1 MEKKRAGRI
10 ALGIILAV
18 VLAVISVGGGAC
30 GCSPDLSDAP
40 EFQNKIIA
48 DFTKG
53 EQAEVFTA
61 TDGYGNGDVFNV
73 EWDTSMVTYANGA
86 ANLSIAEKPEGEGN
100 DPTYT
105 HYGAELR
112 SSKMYHYGF
121 YSVVMKPSKVTGTCS
136 AFFTYTGPYDYDE
149 EGNPHP
155 WDEIDIEFLGQD
167 TKMVQFN
174 YFVNGVGGHEYEYKL
189 GFDASEDFHEY
200 GFYWEEDRITWY
212 VDGKPVYRVEESAKN
227 PLPSTPG
234 RIMMNHWYGNAKAE
248 AWMGKYTADK
258 STSYYKTVSCT
269 AEGKEPNPEPQP
281 PETEGDYELSET
293 ANVALGFVNAGS
305 AYTITDT
312 SEGAKTSYNV
322 TYSELESESWGE
334 NLVVSGSDIV
344 RFSNNNNTFGLTV
357 KNNGTEAVNVRV
369 DVMDTSIKTTTNSGA
384 DGLPKHQCINDSAY
398 QDNIAVTTD
407 KEWGGSKF
415 AIEAGETSRLIVI
428 YDGNPD
434 KISVFLDSHIPNVNG
449 SPVVYSGDVDISEF
463 NFCVAT
469 GEGIPEPAAPVEVPE
484 PPETPTENEKD
495 ISIKQLTY
503 WGGYTISPDPY
514 DPELTDDVKS
524 ADISYSGFDGQ
535 YAAAVVYSPTADDAS
550 NYNVFSVK
558 VKNNGESSVV
568 FKAFVEKTV
577 ESATT
582 NHILSASYIDESNLE
597 TTVGCG
603 DGYMGDITL
612 SVGATVTVKVI
623 YDNAVGVTR
632 IGMYFDAHTSN
643 YGNCSGNLN
652 ISELKLSETPVLTV
666 PGDQTAPSDSDGI
679 ALGTINQWGGYTVTP
694 SSDGTSFRITYA
706 GLSQQWAGF
715 GCDLTS
721 EMVSTATT
729 LSMKVKND
737 GTSASSFK
745 VDVGT
750 KPTEGDLVNKV
761 TAASYTDADGS
772 HDVTLGSYMVTIPA
786 GETVT
791 LTVTFTNDNING
803 MNIFVDSLESDYASA
818 VGNLVFSDLK
828 FA

>member
-40 EFQNKIIA
+40 GFERKIIA

-53 EQAEVFTA
+53 EQSEVFSA

-73 EWDTSMVTYANGA
+73 EWDTSMVTYANGT

-155 WDEIDIEFLGQD
+155 WDEIDIEFLGKD
-167 TKMVQFN
+167 TTMVQFN

-189 GFDASEDFHEY
+189 GFDASKEYHEY

-293 ANVALGFVNAGS
+293 ANVALGFVSAGS

-312 SEGAKTSYNV
+312 SEDAKTSYNV

-334 NLVVSGSDIV
+334 NLVASGSDIV

-369 DVMDTSIKTTTNSGA
+369 DVMDTSIEFSGGNN
-384 DGLPKHQCINDSAY
+384 DGKPKHQCINDSAY

-434 KISVFLDSHIPNVNG
+434 KISVFLDSHMPKVNG

-484 PPETPTENEKD
+484 VPETPTEQELLID
-495 ISIKQLTY
+495 GMY
-503 WGGYTISPDPY
+503 AWGGYTLAKAEDNKSVEVTYGTETPGIDQWAAVAQDFNSGIFGSNDIFSVKAENKGTAPVVFRINI
-514 DPELTDDVKS
+514 ENATDNVSFVKS
-524 ADISYSGFDGQ
+524 ASYTDETG
-535 YAAAVVYSPTADDAS
+535 AVTDAS
-550 NYNVFSVK
+550 
-558 VKNNGESSVV
+558 G
-568 FKAFVEKTV
+568 
-577 ESATT
+577 
-582 NHILSASYIDESNLE
+582 
-597 TTVGCG
+597 GG
-603 DGYMGDITL
+603 GYMGNITL
-612 SVGATVTVKVI
+612 EAGKTITVKVVFEKDASI
-623 YDNAVGVTR
+623 TR
-632 IGMYFDAHTSN
+632 FSLNFDSHTDA
-643 YGNCSGNLN
+643 YATASGDILL
-652 ISELKLSETPVLTV
+652 SEFKLSSDPILQV

-715 GCDLTS
+715 GCDLTN

>member
-40 EFQNKIIA
+40 GFERKIIA

-53 EQAEVFTA
+53 EQSEVFSA

-73 EWDTSMVTYANGA
+73 EWDTSMVTYANGT

-155 WDEIDIEFLGQD
+155 WDEIDIEFLGKD
-167 TKMVQFN
+167 TTMVQFN

-189 GFDASEDFHEY
+189 GFDASKEYHEY

-293 ANVALGFVNAGS
+293 ANVALGFVSAGS

-312 SEGAKTSYNV
+312 SEDTKTSYNV
-322 TYSELESESWGE
+322 TYSELESESWDE
-334 NLVVSGSDIV
+334 NLVASGSDIV

-369 DVMDTSIKTTTNSGA
+369 DVMDTSIEVSGGNN
-384 DGLPKHQCINDSAY
+384 DGKPKHQCINDSAY

-434 KISVFLDSHIPNVNG
+434 KISVFLDSHMPKVNG

-484 PPETPTENEKD
+484 VPETPTEQELLID
-495 ISIKQLTY
+495 GMY
-503 WGGYTISPDPY
+503 AWGGYTLAKAEDNKSVEVTYGTETPGIDQWAAVAQDFNSGIFGSNDIFSVKAENKGTAPVVFRINI
-514 DPELTDDVKS
+514 ENATDNVSFVKS
-524 ADISYSGFDGQ
+524 ASYTDETG
-535 YAAAVVYSPTADDAS
+535 AVTDAS
-550 NYNVFSVK
+550 
-558 VKNNGESSVV
+558 G
-568 FKAFVEKTV
+568 
-577 ESATT
+577 
-582 NHILSASYIDESNLE
+582 
-597 TTVGCG
+597 GG
-603 DGYMGDITL
+603 GYMGNITL
-612 SVGATVTVKVI
+612 EAGKTITVKVVFEKDASI
-623 YDNAVGVTR
+623 TR
-632 IGMYFDAHTSN
+632 FSINFDSHTDA
-643 YGNCSGNLN
+643 YATASGDILL
-652 ISELKLSETPVLTV
+652 SEFKLSSDPIPQV

>member
-40 EFQNKIIA
+40 GFERKIIA

-53 EQAEVFTA
+53 EQSEVFSA

-73 EWDTSMVTYANGA
+73 EWDTSMVTYANGT

-155 WDEIDIEFLGQD
+155 WDEIDIEFLGKD
-167 TKMVQFN
+167 TTMVQFN

-189 GFDASEDFHEY
+189 GFDASKEYHEY

-293 ANVALGFVNAGS
+293 ANVALGFVSAGS

-312 SEGAKTSYNV
+312 SEDTKTSYNV

-334 NLVVSGSDIV
+334 NLVASGSDIV

-369 DVMDTSIKTTTNSGA
+369 DVMDTSIEVSGGNN
-384 DGLPKHQCINDSAY
+384 DGKPKHQCINDSAY

-434 KISVFLDSHIPNVNG
+434 KISVFLDSHMPKVNG

-484 PPETPTENEKD
+484 VPETPTEQELLID
-495 ISIKQLTY
+495 GMY
-503 WGGYTISPDPY
+503 AWGGYTLAKAEDNKSVEVTYGTETPGIDQWAAVAQDFNSGIFGSNDIFSVKAENKGTAPVVFRINI
-514 DPELTDDVKS
+514 ENATDNVSFVKS
-524 ADISYSGFDGQ
+524 ASYTDETG
-535 YAAAVVYSPTADDAS
+535 AVTDAS
-550 NYNVFSVK
+550 
-558 VKNNGESSVV
+558 G
-568 FKAFVEKTV
+568 
-577 ESATT
+577 
-582 NHILSASYIDESNLE
+582 
-597 TTVGCG
+597 GG
-603 DGYMGDITL
+603 GYMGNITL
-612 SVGATVTVKVI
+612 EAGKTITVKVVFEKDASI
-623 YDNAVGVTR
+623 TRFSLNFDSHTDNYAT
-632 IGMYFDAHTSN
+632 A
-643 YGNCSGNLN
+643 SGDILL
-652 ISELKLSETPVLTV
+652 SEFKLSSDPIPQV

>member
-40 EFQNKIIA
+40 EFERNVIA
-48 DFTKG
+48 DFSKG
-53 EQAEVFTA
+53 EQP
-61 TDGYGNGDVFNV
+61 DVFFASDGWNNGTPFNS
-73 EWDTSMVTYANGA
+73 EWDASMVSYESDA
-86 ANLSIAEKPEGEGN
+86 AKLSISEKGEGVEGSVP
-100 DPTYT
+100 DIPY
-105 HYGAELR
+105 YGGELR
-112 SSKMYHYGF
+112 SQKWYHYGF
-121 YSVVMKPSKVTGTCS
+121 YSIVMKPSAVEGTCTS
-136 AFFTYTGPYDYDE
+136 FFTYTGPSELGADGE
-149 EGNPHP
+149 ANP
-155 WDEIDIEFLGQD
+155 WDEIDIEFCGID
-167 TKMVQFN
+167 TETVQFN
-174 YFVNGVGGHEYEYKL
+174 YFVDGVGGHEYEYKL
-189 GFDASEDFHEY
+189 GFDASKEYHEY

-212 VDGKPVYRVEESAKN
+212 VDGKPVYRVVEN
-227 PLPSTPG
+227 DNTPLPSTPG
-234 RIMMNHWYGNAKAE
+234 RIMMNHWCGDAAGE
-248 AWMGKYTADK
+248 GWMGKYTADG
-258 STSYYKTVSCT
+258 SSSYYQKVSTT
-269 AEGKEPNPEPQP
+269 ATPIDPYV
-281 PETEGDYELSET
+281 PETPSGDGEYDPSVFEDVET
-293 ANVALGFVNAGS
+293 SKMTFFTAVPDVYAIDPATETDTVTVTYTAKGNSYNNVAADISVSDKNAFSMKITNNADTETNIRVN
-305 AYTITDT
+305 
-312 SEGAKTSYNV
+312 
-322 TYSELESESWGE
+322 
-334 NLVVSGSDIV
+334 
-344 RFSNNNNTFGLTV
+344 
-357 KNNGTEAVNVRV
+357 
-369 DVMDTSIKTTTNSGA
+369 M
-384 DGLPKHQCINDSAY
+384 
-398 QDNIAVTTD
+398 IAVTAPSTNNASCNVYATYEGEQVRTD
-407 KEWGGSKF
+407 TEWGGSFFTVPANSSGYVNIWYASPIKQVQFMIDSHQGDDVTRSGNVTFSEFKF
-415 AIEAGETSRLIVI
+415 AMD
-428 YDGNPD
+428 DG
-434 KISVFLDSHIPNVNG
+434 V
-449 SPVVYSGDVDISEF
+449 EF
-463 NFCVAT
+463 DDT
-469 GEGIPEPAAPVEVPE
+469 VPE
-484 PPETPTENEKD
+484 TPETPTEQEKD

-679 ALGTINQWGGYTVTP
+679 ALGTVNQWGDYTITP
-694 SSDGTSFRITYA
+694 SANGTSFRVTYA

-721 EMVSTATT
+721 EMVGTATT

-745 VDVGT
+745 VDVGN
-750 KPTEGDLVNKV
+750 KPDGGDLVNKV
-761 TAASYTDADGS
+761 TAASYTDASGS
-772 HDVTLGSYMVTIPA
+772 HDITLGSYMVTVPA

-803 MNIFVDSLESDYASA
+803 MNIFADSLESDYASK
-818 VGNLVFSDLK
+818 VGNLVFGDFT

>member
-40 EFQNKIIA
+40 GFERKIIA

-53 EQAEVFTA
+53 EQSEVFSA

-73 EWDTSMVTYANGA
+73 EWDTSMVTYANGT

-121 YSVVMKPSKVTGTCS
+121 YSVVMKPSKVIGTCS

-155 WDEIDIEFLGQD
+155 WDEIDIEFLGKD
-167 TKMVQFN
+167 TTMVQFN

-189 GFDASEDFHEY
+189 GFDASKEYHEY

-293 ANVALGFVNAGS
+293 ANVALGFVSAGS

-312 SEGAKTSYNV
+312 SEDTKTSYNV

-334 NLVVSGSDIV
+334 NLVASGSDIV

-369 DVMDTSIKTTTNSGA
+369 DVMDTSIEVSGGNN
-384 DGLPKHQCINDSAY
+384 DGKPKHQCINDSAY

-434 KISVFLDSHIPNVNG
+434 KISVFLDSHMPKVNG

-484 PPETPTENEKD
+484 VPETPTEQELLID
-495 ISIKQLTY
+495 GMY
-503 WGGYTISPDPY
+503 AWGGYTLAKAEDNKSVEVTYGTETPGIDQWAAVAQDFNSGIFGSNDIFSVKAENKGTAPVVFRINI
-514 DPELTDDVKS
+514 ENATDNVSFVKS
-524 ADISYSGFDGQ
+524 ASYTDETG
-535 YAAAVVYSPTADDAS
+535 AVTDAS
-550 NYNVFSVK
+550 
-558 VKNNGESSVV
+558 G
-568 FKAFVEKTV
+568 
-577 ESATT
+577 
-582 NHILSASYIDESNLE
+582 
-597 TTVGCG
+597 GG
-603 DGYMGDITL
+603 GYMGNITL
-612 SVGATVTVKVI
+612 EAGKTITVKVVFEKDASI
-623 YDNAVGVTR
+623 TR
-632 IGMYFDAHTSN
+632 FSINFDSHTDA
-643 YGNCSGNLN
+643 YATASGDILL
-652 ISELKLSETPVLTV
+652 SEFKLSSDPIPQV

>member
-40 EFQNKIIA
+40 EFERKIIA

-73 EWDTSMVTYANGA
+73 EWDTSMVTYADGA
-86 ANLSIAEKPEGEGN
+86 AKLSIAEKPEGEGN

-112 SSKMYHYGF
+112 SSNMYHYGF
-121 YSVVMKPSKVTGTCS
+121 YSVSMKPSKVTGTCS

-155 WDEIDIEFLGQD
+155 WDEIDIEFLGKN
-167 TKMVQFN
+167 TTMVQFN
-174 YFVNGVGGHEYEYKL
+174 YFVNGVGGHEYEYEL
-189 GFDASEDFHEY
+189 GFDASEEYHEY

-234 RIMMNHWYGNAKAE
+234 RIMMNHWYGNARAE
-248 AWMGKYTADK
+248 AWMGKYTADSS
-258 STSYYKTVSCT
+258 STYYKTVSCT
-269 AEGKEPNPEPQP
+269 AEGKTPNPAPQP

-293 ANVALGFVNAGS
+293 DNVALGFVNAGS

-322 TYSELESESWGE
+322 TYSDIAGQNWGE

-369 DVMDTSIKTTTNSGA
+369 DVMDTSIEVSGGNN
-384 DGLPKHQCINDSAY
+384 DGKPKHQCINDSAY

-434 KISVFLDSHIPNVNG
+434 KISVFLDSHMPKVNG

-484 PPETPTENEKD
+484 VPETPTEQELL
-495 ISIKQLTY
+495 IGGMY
-503 WGGYTISPDPY
+503 AWGGYTLAKAEDN
-514 DPELTDDVKS
+514 KS
-524 ADISYSGFDGQ
+524 VEVTYGTETPGIDQ
-535 YAAAVVYSPTADDAS
+535 WAAVAQDFNSDIFGENDI
-550 NYNVFSVK
+550 FSVK
-558 VKNNGESSVV
+558 VENKGTAPVV
-568 FKAFVEKTV
+568 FRINIENETNNSNFVK
-577 ESATT
+577 
-582 NHILSASYIDESNLE
+582 SASYTDETDAVIDAS
-597 TTVGCG
+597 GG
-603 DGYMGDITL
+603 GGYMGNITL
-612 SVGATVTVKVI
+612 EAGKTITVKVVFEKDASI
-623 YDNAVGVTR
+623 TRFSLNFDSHTDNYAT
-632 IGMYFDAHTSN
+632 A
-643 YGNCSGNLN
+643 SGDILL
-652 ISELKLSETPVLTV
+652 SEFKLSADPMPQIT
-666 PGDQTAPSDSDGI
+666 GDQSAPADSDGI
-679 ALGTINQWGGYTVTP
+679 SLSGVYTWGGYNSP
-694 SSDGTSFRITYA
+694 LFSENGTSFRITYR
-706 GLSQQWAGF
+706 GLDMYAGF
-715 GCDLTS
+715 GNDIASETVGSNNTLTLKIRNDS
-721 EMVSTATT
+721 ESGTA
-729 LSMKVKND
+729 KVKI
-737 GTSASSFK
+737 
-745 VDVGT
+745 DVGT
-750 KPTEGDLVNKV
+750 KTDGALTNKV
-761 TAASYTDADGS
+761 TS
-772 HDVTLGSYMVTIPA
+772 GSYNDGTADHDITVSGGFMTPIEIAA
-786 GETVT
+786 GQTVT
-791 LTVTFTNDNING
+791 LKVVFTNAGDITGYNIAA
-803 MNIFVDSLESDYASA
+803 DSFDSTCASA
-818 VGNLVFSDLK
+818 VGNLVFSD
-828 FA
+828 FNFSMTA